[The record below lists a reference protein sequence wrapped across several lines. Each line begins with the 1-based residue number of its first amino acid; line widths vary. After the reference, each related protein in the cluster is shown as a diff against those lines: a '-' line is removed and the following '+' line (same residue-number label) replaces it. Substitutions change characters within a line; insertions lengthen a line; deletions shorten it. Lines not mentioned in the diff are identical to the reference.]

1 MAAEK
6 RPPGVMLYFD
16 KVRPICALLSAKDR
30 GELLLVI
37 LDYAELGQEPVFRPG
52 SRLEGVWPH
61 IRKMIDQDSEVY
73 QKKCDRAKK
82 AIQASWDRE
91 REAKENNSGS
101 G

>member
-52 SRLEGVWPH
+52 SR
-61 IRKMIDQDSEVY
+61 VY
-73 QKKCDRAKK
+73 QRIRTYTGVYQLQQQPQIVK
-82 AIQASWDRE
+82 
-91 REAKENNSGS
+91 G
-101 G
+101 